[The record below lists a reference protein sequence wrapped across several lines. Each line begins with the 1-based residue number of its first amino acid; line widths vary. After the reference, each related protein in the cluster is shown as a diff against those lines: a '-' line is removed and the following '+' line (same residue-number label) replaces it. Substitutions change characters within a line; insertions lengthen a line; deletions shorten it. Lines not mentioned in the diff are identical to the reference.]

1 MEGAAAVV
9 DLDVRM
15 WCCSF
20 NIGASE
26 CGDWCVVHTRWSTDA
41 NGLSPS

>member
-15 WCCSF
+15 WCFSF

-26 CGDWCVVHTRWSTDA
+26 CGDWCVVRTPGGARMQM
-41 NGLSPS
+41 G